1 MNLPFLRWGRLEEKF
16 VEFGCG
22 HVKFEVPMRH
32 ASGDIES
39 SVNHMSLEFRGE
51 VKIQNK
57 NVGAKKKKCRSY
69 QCLVTKVSEAR
80 WAPWRV

>member
-1 MNLPFLRWGRLEEKF
+1 MNLPFLCWGRLEEKF

-32 ASGDIES
+32 ASGDNES

-51 VKIQNK
+51 IKSRNK
-57 NVGAKKKKCRSY
+57 NVGAIS
-69 QCLVTKVSEAR
+69 V
-80 WAPWRV
+80 

>member
-1 MNLPFLRWGRLEEKF
+1 MNLPFLCWGRLEEKF

-32 ASGDIES
+32 ASGDTES

-51 VKIQNK
+51 VK
-57 NVGAKKKKCRSY
+57 S
-69 QCLVTKVSEAR
+69 
-80 WAPWRV
+80 

>member
-1 MNLPFLRWGRLEEKF
+1 MNLPFLCWGRLEEKF

-51 VKIQNK
+51 VKIRNK
-57 NVGAKKKKCRSY
+57 NVGAKKKKNVGAIS
-69 QCLVTKVSEAR
+69 V
-80 WAPWRV
+80 